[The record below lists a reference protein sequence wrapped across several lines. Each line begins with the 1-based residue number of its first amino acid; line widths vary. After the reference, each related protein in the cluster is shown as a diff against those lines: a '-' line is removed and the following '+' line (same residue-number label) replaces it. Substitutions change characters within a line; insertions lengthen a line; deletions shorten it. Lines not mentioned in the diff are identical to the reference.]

1 MSVVVITVNVVVL
14 LSVVPTV
21 SVIVPTASVIVLL
34 SVVPTV
40 SVVSCAVLMKAMMNV
55 VAMGS
60 SINLVSRLRLSSLLR
75 MVLPTIS
82 LMLVNLLLLE
92 MLLVLNVRM
101 NADVVWLVSTVI
113 A

>member
-1 MSVVVITVNVVVL
+1 MITVNVIVL

-21 SVIVPTASVIVLL
+21 SVIVLL
-34 SVVPTV
+34 SVVPTVSVVVPTV

-75 MVLPTIS
+75 LVLPMIS

-92 MLLVLNVRM
+92 MLFVPDVRM
-101 NADVVWLVSTVI
+101 NADIVWLVSVVI

>member
-1 MSVVVITVNVVVL
+1 MITVDVIVL

-21 SVIVPTASVIVLL
+21 SVIVLLSVVPTASVI
-34 SVVPTV
+34 VPTV
-40 SVVSCAVLMKAMMNV
+40 SVVSCAVLVKAMMNV

-101 NADVVWLVSTVI
+101 NADVVWLVPTVI